1 MSDFEQLQQQFMAY
15 VRAPVALDNMLPVGT
30 STERMA
36 VYRRLI
42 FNNLDGFLQSGFPVL
57 HQMLSAPQWH
67 GLVRHF
73 LAEHD
78 SQSPLFVDIGGEFVA
93 YLEQQT
99 HLPAWVA
106 ALADYEQLELQVDTL
121 PSYPAGPLLVNPE
134 QLFAQPLHIIPAL
147 RLGQYDYPV
156 HQISPTHWAPEPQ
169 ATALLVYRDLYEDV
183 RFMVLSP
190 LAVTLLKGVQATPGA
205 VATDLI
211 EQHLEAIC
219 AAYPA
224 GSAIECIQESGRLL
238 WQWAQIGLIRQANQP
253 QSV

>member
-1 MSDFEQLQQQFMAY
+1 MSDFKQLQQQFMAY
-15 VRAPVALDNMLPVGT
+15 VRAPVAPEKTPPIGT
-30 STERMA
+30 TSARMA

-57 HQMLSAPQWH
+57 HQMLSESQWH

-99 HLPAWVA
+99 HLPAWIA

-121 PSYPAGPLLVNPE
+121 PSDSATPLVVSPD
-134 QLFAQPLHIIPAL
+134 QLFVQPLHITPAL

-156 HQISPTHWAPEPQ
+156 HQISPSHWEPEPQ
-169 ATALLVYRDLYEDV
+169 ATALLVYRDLNDDV

-190 LAVTLLKGVQATPGA
+190 LAVTLLQGLQASPGA
-205 VATDLI
+205 SAAALI
-211 EQHLEAIC
+211 EQHLDKIR

-224 GSAIECIQESGRLL
+224 GSAIECVQESGRLL
-238 WQWAQIGLIRQANQP
+238 WQWAQAGVIRQVN
-253 QSV
+253 